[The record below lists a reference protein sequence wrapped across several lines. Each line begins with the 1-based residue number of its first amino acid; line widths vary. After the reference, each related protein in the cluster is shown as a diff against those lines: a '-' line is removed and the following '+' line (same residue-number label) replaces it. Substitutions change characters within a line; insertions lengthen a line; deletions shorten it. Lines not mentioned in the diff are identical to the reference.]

1 MKILGRLAVFPTI
14 PPRIGRLHELA
25 YNLWWTWNPDAQ
37 VLYSTIDPELWQR
50 SEHNAV
56 RLLSEAAPER
66 LNALAHDTG
75 YLAHYDLTLANFDE
89 YMGNRGSMGDG
100 SQLSD
105 MSDMDPQNTWY
116 SRTYPEFQDNVIA
129 YFSAEF
135 GLHESLPIYS
145 GGLGILSGD
154 HCKEASDL
162 GLPLVSVGF
171 LYPQGYFRQR
181 INREGGQEAIYEKLH
196 FSQVAAVPATDT
208 SGREV
213 IISVGLPGRKVY
225 AKVWRVQVGRV
236 SLYLM
241 DTDIEPNAPADRT
254 LSARLYGGDHEM
266 RLAQEIMLG
275 IGGVRALRA
284 LRIDAKVWHMNEGHA
299 AFLQL
304 ERCRELVNGL
314 DVPFEVAHEIAAAN
328 AIFTTHT
335 PVAAGNDAFDF
346 SLIDTYFG
354 QYWSELRLDRDSF
367 HALAYQQTEWGPR
380 FSMTVLALRLSAQ
393 QNGVSRLHGEV
404 SRRMWHFLWP
414 EIEVDEV
421 PIGSVTNGVHTATW
435 LAPRL
440 NALYKHYLGSD
451 WYARL
456 DELSTWT
463 RTNDIPDGELWEAHR
478 ELKADLIA
486 YARARLARQ
495 RIRLGESAAAINEAS
510 KLLDP
515 QALTLGFA
523 RRFATY
529 KRATLIFNDPLRL
542 ERLLNNTQHPVQI
555 IFAGK
560 AHPADKPG
568 QDLIKQVYEFSRRP
582 EFEGKIVFLEDYDMD
597 MARHLVSGCDVWL
610 NNPIRPHEAS
620 GTSGQKASLNGLP
633 NCSILDGWWE
643 EGWNGDNGWAFGES
657 REYQSDQARD
667 EADSSALYDV
677 LEQTVVPLYFEA
689 GLDGVPH
696 NWVAVM
702 KQAIQTVAPA
712 FSMRRMVKDYVT
724 DLYVP
729 ARKRGLRVDAG
740 GYALAKKLAA
750 WRSVIR
756 AKWGNVTLEVS
767 GPREGQL
774 AVGQPVEIVATLR
787 LGDLK
792 PEDVRVELVVAR
804 DEDGLILDRRVLEM
818 ERVPVSTALSK
829 ETKDTA
835 KEMKDAQYRY
845 TGSILP
851 ENSGSLIYG
860 VRLVPSYPDLA
871 HLYGMGMA
879 HWA

>member
-1 MKILGRLAVFPTI
+1 MNILGRLAIFPTI
-14 PPRIGRLHELA
+14 PERIGRLHELA

-37 VLYSTIDPELWQR
+37 DLYSTIDPVLWQR

-66 LNALAHDTG
+66 LNALAGDRG
-75 YLAHYDLTLANFDE
+75 YLAHYDHVLADFDR
-89 YMGNRGSMGDG
+89 YMAAED
-100 SQLSD
+100 
-105 MSDMDPQNTWY
+105 TWY
-116 SRTYPEFQDNVIA
+116 SRNFAAYQDAVIA

-135 GLHESLPIYS
+135 GLHESIPIYS

-162 GLPLVSVGF
+162 GLPFVGVGF

-196 FSQVAAVPATDT
+196 FSQVPALPATDKN
-208 SGREV
+208 GREV
-213 IISVGLPGRKVY
+213 RIGVGLPGRTVY

-236 SLYLM
+236 PLYLM
-241 DTDIEPNAPADRT
+241 DTDVEPNGPADRT
-254 LSARLYGGDHEM
+254 LSARLYGGDQEM
-266 RLAQEIMLG
+266 RIAQEFMLG

-284 LRIDAKVWHMNEGHA
+284 LGIDAKVWHMNEGHS

-314 DVPFEVAHEIAAAN
+314 DVPFEVAEEIASAN
-328 AIFTTHT
+328 AVFTTHT
-335 PVAAGNDAFDF
+335 PVAAGNDVFDYA
-346 SLIDTYFG
+346 LIDTYFG
-354 QYWSELRLDRDSF
+354 QYWPELRLDRDGF

-380 FSMTVLALRLSAQ
+380 FSMTVLALRLSALH
-393 QNGVSRLHGEV
+393 NGVSRLHGEV
-404 SRRMWHFLWP
+404 SRRMWQFLWP
-414 EIEVDEV
+414 EVEVEEV
-421 PIGSVTNGVHTATW
+421 PIGYITNGVHTATW

-440 NALYKHYLGSD
+440 SALYQRYLGTD
-451 WYARL
+451 WYAKL
-456 DELSTWT
+456 DESLTWA
-463 RTNDIPDGELWEAHR
+463 RTADIPDEELWEEHR

-486 YARARLARQ
+486 YARERLARQ
-495 RIRLGESAAAINEAS
+495 RVRLAETAAAVDAAGR
-510 KLLDP
+510 LLNP

-529 KRATLIFNDPLRL
+529 KRATLLFSDPERL
-542 ERLLNNTQHPVQI
+542 ERLLGDPQRPVQI

-568 QDLIKQVYEFSRRP
+568 QDLIKQVYQFSRRP
-582 EFEGKIVFLEDYDMD
+582 EFEGKIVFIEDYDMD

-643 EGWNGDNGWAFGES
+643 EGWDGSNGWAFGEP

-667 EADSSALYDV
+667 EADSSALYDM
-677 LEQTVVPLYFEA
+677 LEHTVVPLYFED

-702 KQAIQTVAPA
+702 KRAIQTIAPA
-712 FSMRRMVKDYVT
+712 FSTRRMVKDYVNK
-724 DLYVP
+724 LYMP
-729 ARKRGLRVDAG
+729 ARTHGLRVDAG
-740 GYALAKKLAA
+740 NYATAKKLAA
-750 WRSVIR
+750 WKREVQ
-756 AKWGNVTLEVS
+756 AKWNSVSLEVS
-767 GPREGQL
+767 GPRDGQL
-774 AVGQPVEIVATLR
+774 AIGQPVDVAATVR
-787 LGDLK
+787 LGELK

-804 DEDGLILDRRVLEM
+804 DEDGLICDRRVLQM
-818 ERVPVSTALSK
+818 QPPSSK
-829 ETKDTA
+829 E
-835 KEMKDAQYRY
+835 AQR
-845 TGSILP
+845 
-851 ENSGSLIYG
+851 
-860 VRLVPSYPDLA
+860 RL
-871 HLYGMGMA
+871 
-879 HWA
+879 